1 MTLFLTEDE
10 LATRQN
16 RSVKTIQTE
25 RQKGG
30 GVPFRKFGRAVRYHI
45 ADVEAWEAQS
55 IRRSTSDTGSWASS
69 VATLHDGSNS

>member
-10 LATRQN
+10 LAVRQN

-45 ADVEAWEAQS
+45 DDVEKWEAERT
-55 IRRSTSDTGSWASS
+55 RRSTSDN
-69 VATLHDGSNS
+69 GSNASASRQ

>member
-10 LATRQN
+10 LAIRQN

-45 ADVEAWEAQS
+45 ADVESWEAQRT
-55 IRRSTSDTGSWASS
+55 RRSTSDAGPDASAS
-69 VATLHDGSNS
+69 RQ